1 MSRISG
7 LVGRV
12 LASAP
17 RSTRHKL
24 HAVRFGRLI
33 ESLRRLVELGD
44 DASDKLGGEW
54 ILDRSYVASFVGRTL
69 DRAREIVFDSAVLA
83 GDQSAELHARL
94 DAVRSS
100 LDRLMT
106 AWRPGVGKGPAA
118 VSPESGA
125 DGETTGGAHLAE
137 PEYRLLRAAIQRL
150 ALTADATPGAGS
162 SPTAPRLVE
171 VVQEA
176 HDRALSSFE
185 DLHFRSWGRRA
196 GRSLVGSGFPGP
208 IRVVDSGGGVVGA
221 HREWNS
227 SVSWERVGSEPLR
240 ALLGPLAMSDPGHSS
255 SPPGLVPA
263 ALAIL
268 REGRSTFAVNWPTG
282 TLLVDARLEDQ
293 AAANFVYCAF
303 RGEPTGCAEGLES
316 ALAESGFRRLELG
329 TGLTGWITGRPP
341 DDTRDVLGQM
351 GRSLEALVLDPP
363 GASRVPRPFSRT
375 RSGEWRA

>member
-1 MSRISG
+1 VSRISG

-12 LASAP
+12 LANPP

-24 HAVRFGRLI
+24 HAVRFGRLVG
-33 ESLRRLVELGD
+33 SLRRLVELGD

-69 DRAREIVFDSAVLA
+69 DRAREIVFDSAVLT

-100 LDRLMT
+100 LGRLMT

-118 VSPESGA
+118 
-125 DGETTGGAHLAE
+125 DGETTGGAHPVE
-137 PEYRLLRAAIQRL
+137 PEYRLLHAAIQRL
-150 ALTADATPGAGS
+150 ALTADATPAAGS
-162 SPTAPRLVE
+162 ATAPRLA
-171 VVQEA
+171 VVVREA
-176 HDRALSSFE
+176 HERALRSFE

-196 GRSLVGSGFPGP
+196 GLSLVGSGFPGP

-221 HREWNS
+221 NRPWSS
-227 SVSWERVGSEPLR
+227 SVGWERVGSEPLR
-240 ALLGPLAMSDPGHSS
+240 ALLGPLALSDRGHSS
-255 SPPGLVPA
+255 SPPAPGPA

-268 REGRSTFAVNWPTG
+268 REGRSTVAVNWPTG
-282 TLLVDARLEDQ
+282 TLLIDARLEDH
-293 AAANFVYCAF
+293 AAANFVYCAL

-329 TGLTGWITGRPP
+329 PGLTGWMTGRTP
-341 DDTRDVLGQM
+341 DDTRDALGQM
-351 GRSLEALVLDPP
+351 GRSLEALLLDPP
-363 GASRVPRPFSRT
+363 GASRTPRPFSRT

>member
-12 LASAP
+12 LASPP

-33 ESLRRLVELGD
+33 GSLCRLVELSD

-69 DRAREIVFDSAVLA
+69 DRARQIVFDSAVLT
-83 GDQSAELHARL
+83 GDPSAELHARL
-94 DAVRSS
+94 DGVRGS
-100 LDRLMT
+100 LDRLM
-106 AWRPGVGKGPAA
+106 AARPPGVGEGSTVVP
-118 VSPESGA
+118 PESGA
-125 DGETTGGAHLAE
+125 DGETTGGAHLEE
-137 PEYRLLRAAIQRL
+137 PEYRLLHTAIQRL
-150 ALTADATPGAGS
+150 ALTADMTPGPGS
-162 SPTAPRLVE
+162 SPTVPRLAE

-176 HDRALSSFE
+176 HERALRSFE

-196 GRSLVGSGFPGP
+196 GLSLVGSGFPGP
-208 IRVVDSGGGVVGA
+208 VRVVDSGGGVVRANRDWG
-221 HREWNS
+221 S

-240 ALLGPLAMSDPGHSS
+240 ALLGPLATSDRGHSG
-255 SPPGLVPA
+255 SPPGPGPV

-268 REGRSTFAVNWPTG
+268 GKDRATVAVDWPTG
-282 TLLVDARLEDQ
+282 ALLVDARLEDH
-293 AAANFVYCAF
+293 AAASFVYCAL

-329 TGLTGWITGRPP
+329 PGLTGWMTGRTLG
-341 DDTRDVLGQM
+341 DTRDVLGRM
-351 GRSLEALVLDPP
+351 GRSLEALLLDPP
-363 GASRVPRPFSRT
+363 GASRAPRPLSRT